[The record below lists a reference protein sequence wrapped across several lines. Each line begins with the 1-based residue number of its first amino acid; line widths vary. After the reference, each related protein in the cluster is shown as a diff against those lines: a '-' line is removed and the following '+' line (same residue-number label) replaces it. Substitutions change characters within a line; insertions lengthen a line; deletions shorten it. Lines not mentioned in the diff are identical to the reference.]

1 MEGRNTRTQLFKA
14 TADTL
19 LSDRFDM
26 GPSFSD
32 AVMFAC
38 NLESFYFGR
47 LMIRQVFHC
56 FIARHMLAATC
67 VFVWRL
73 NKCSML
79 HLSNMSTA
87 MSHLGVISKEY
98 HLDVLVLVLFL
109 SKAKDIGV
117 VANLS
122 EHKIDFD
129 FC

>member
-1 MEGRNTRTQLFKA
+1 
-14 TADTL
+14 
-19 LSDRFDM
+19 
-26 GPSFSD
+26 
-32 AVMFAC
+32 
-38 NLESFYFGR
+38 
-47 LMIRQVFHC
+47 MIRQVFHC

-98 HLDVLVLVLFL
+98 HLDVLVLVL
-109 SKAKDIGV
+109 SKDFGVGV

>member
-19 LSDRFDM
+19 LSNRFDM

-38 NLESFYFGR
+38 NLASFYFGR

-67 VFVWRL
+67 
-73 NKCSML
+73 CSML
-79 HLSNMSTA
+79 HLSMSMSTA

-98 HLDVLVLVLFL
+98 HLDVLVLVLVLVL
-109 SKAKDIGV
+109 SKDIGV

>member
-1 MEGRNTRTQLFKA
+1 
-14 TADTL
+14 
-19 LSDRFDM
+19 
-26 GPSFSD
+26 
-32 AVMFAC
+32 
-38 NLESFYFGR
+38 
-47 LMIRQVFHC
+47 
-56 FIARHMLAATC
+56 
-67 VFVWRL
+67 
-73 NKCSML
+73 
-79 HLSNMSTA
+79 

>member
-1 MEGRNTRTQLFKA
+1 
-14 TADTL
+14 
-19 LSDRFDM
+19 M
-26 GPSFSD
+26 GPSFRYVSQ
-32 AVMFAC
+32 
-38 NLESFYFGR
+38 SSSSR
-47 LMIRQVFHC
+47 LMIRIRQVFHC
-56 FIARHMLAATC
+56 FIARHVGSNMR
-67 VFVWRL
+67 FVWRL

-98 HLDVLVLVLFL
+98 HLDVLVLVL
-109 SKAKDIGV
+109 SKDIGV